1 MGHRND
7 LGWEGGCAPGAFNYS
22 TSIRP
27 FDRHGPVKGAVP
39 MLGGRR
45 RKVSA
50 SSYIDALDSFIS
62 PVFAGESPL

>member
-1 MGHRND
+1 MIAVERGM
-7 LGWEGGCAPGAFNYS
+7 PGAFK
-22 TSIRP
+22 TSRHVPVVVP
-27 FDRHGPVKGAVP
+27 F

-62 PVFAGESPL
+62 PVLAGESPL